1 MSQKIIFFGNERLG
15 IGLGTNAPVMRA
27 LIDEG
32 YEIAAL
38 VVAQNEPNK
47 SRNHRPMEVV
57 ELASQHRIPV
67 LSPEKL
73 INIKEELQSKQAKA
87 GVLVAYGK
95 LVPKAM
101 IDMFPRGIVNI
112 HPSLLPLHR
121 GPTPIESVI
130 LNGEKETGVSL
141 MQLIDKMDAGPVY
154 AQQKIK
160 LSGREYK
167 DEVVSKLMQVGT
179 DLLIENLP
187 NILNGSLEAIRQNNA
202 LATYDNKIE
211 KNDGVIDFNKEAIQ
225 IDRQIKAFMGWP
237 RSRTLIG
244 TTEVIVTK
252 AHVAEIDGTPGTL
265 YFEGQQFG
273 IHCQKGTIMID
284 MLIPAG
290 KKEMTGSDFLLG
302 YTP

>member
-15 IGLGTNAPVMRA
+15 IGLGTSAPVLSA

-38 VVAQNEPNK
+38 VVAQNEPSK
-47 SRNHRPMEVV
+47 SRNHRSLEVV
-57 ELASQHRIPV
+57 ELANQHHIPV
-67 LSPEKL
+67 LSPDKL
-73 INIKEELQSKQAKA
+73 INIKEELKSKQAKA
-87 GVLVAYGK
+87 GILVAYGK
-95 LVPKAM
+95 MVPKAV
-101 IDMFPRGIVNI
+101 IDIFPRGIVNI

-130 LNGEKETGVSL
+130 LQGEKETGVSL
-141 MQLIDKMDAGPVY
+141 MKLIDKMDAGPVY

-167 DEVVSKLMQVGT
+167 NELVERLMQVGT
-179 DLLIENLP
+179 ELLVENLP
-187 NILNGSLEAIRQNNA
+187 NILNGSLEAIKQNTA
-202 LATYDNKIE
+202 LASYDKKIE
-211 KNDGVIDFNKEAIQ
+211 KSDGLIDFKKDATSL
-225 IDRQIKAFMGWP
+225 DRQIRAFMGWP
-237 RSRTLIG
+237 RSRTVVG
-244 TTEVIVTK
+244 TTEIIVTK
-252 AHVAEIDGTPGTL
+252 SHVADIDGTPGTL

-273 IHCQKGTIMID
+273 IHCQKGTLMID

-290 KKEMTGSDFLLG
+290 KKEITGSDFLLG